1 MYGSYF
7 ILQMKALKELGQH
20 FLKSSSLAASIA
32 ELGDLKDGESVWE
45 IGSGKGILTEALLKY
60 PIRLRAFELDRR
72 LFEELK
78 ANYGDR
84 VDFVFKDVLRADWPE
99 LITLDKPPLKLIA
112 NIPYQ
117 ITTPLLSLLEK
128 HHDAFQR
135 VVLMVQKEMGE
146 RLAASA
152 GSKSYAPLTIRLK
165 LNYNIAMAMAVPR
178 TEFEPEPKVDSVV
191 IVMNPRPDKPFIKEP
206 QIFGQVLDAAFAHR
220 RKTLANNL
228 LPLLGKERFM
238 ALQQSSK
245 LDFKR
250 RGETLEEAEFIH
262 LSELVAAL

>member
-1 MYGSYF
+1 
-7 ILQMKALKELGQH
+7 MKALKELGQH
-20 FLKSSSLAASIA
+20 FLKSSSLAAAIA
-32 ELGDLKDGESVWE
+32 ELGDLQAGDRVWE
-45 IGSGKGILTEALLKY
+45 IGPGKGILTDELLKY

-72 LFEELK
+72 LYEDLESQ
-78 ANYGDR
+78 YRDR

-99 LITLDKPPLKLIA
+99 LIALDKPPLKLIA

-128 HHDAFQR
+128 HHDDFAR

-146 RLAASA
+146 RLAALA
-152 GSKSYAPLTIRLK
+152 GTKSYSPLTIRLK
-165 LNYNIAMAMAVPR
+165 LNYGISLALNVPR

-191 IVMNPRPDKPFIKEP
+191 IVMSPRPDKPLIKEP
-206 QIFGQVLDAAFAHR
+206 KLFGQVLDAAFAHR
-220 RKTLANNL
+220 RKNLANNL

-238 ALQQSSK
+238 ALQQSTE

-250 RGETLEEAEFIH
+250 RGETLEEAEFIR
-262 LSELVAAL
+262 LSELIAAL